1 LKRKIGVAKSTSQ
14 IAASGANKN
23 GTRARVKALSLNG
36 VKNFGQ
42 PDGLRF
48 HFRNLKKAGQTKGP
62 KARERTYFLFMENG
76 AFEKT
81 QHYLMQLLSYLEGIH
96 TSMDWESET
105 KMPSGESHAASD
117 SDALGVG
124 SEFSQG
130 FSNRIANILSQSGY
144 LEGMH
149 LKAQGCLSSDLIDF
163 IRSMSM
169 AFEMAAEPQ
178 GNFKLPFVHSE
189 IRLQRKTLNDFMEKA
204 WKVYHE
210 SLLSAYS
217 MNPVRFEVLE
227 SENQLE
233 KTLRIVEANTSGVTG
248 EAGAGDHV
256 GGAGAAG
263 AGAAGHVGHGGT
275 GHGVHGGHVGISWN
289 GNHSETVHSVNN
301 LLSGILGYVSLMK
314 EERKSDTGLQE
325 KLQLILEATQ
335 QATKLTNLI

>member
-1 LKRKIGVAKSTSQ
+1 
-14 IAASGANKN
+14 
-23 GTRARVKALSLNG
+23 
-36 VKNFGQ
+36 
-42 PDGLRF
+42 
-48 HFRNLKKAGQTKGP
+48 
-62 KARERTYFLFMENG
+62 MENG

-81 QHYLMQLLSYLEGIH
+81 QRYLMQLLSYLEEIH

-105 KMPSGESHAASD
+105 KMPSGESHAARESD
-117 SDALGVG
+117 TASVG
-124 SEFSQG
+124 TEFSQG

-233 KTLRIVEANTSGVTG
+233 KTLRIVEANKSGVAG
-248 EAGAGDHV
+248 EAGSADNA
-256 GGAGAAG
+256 GGAGAGG
-263 AGAAGHVGHGGT
+263 ASGT
-275 GHGVHGGHVGISWN
+275 GHAGHAGHGGHVGISWN
-289 GNHSETVHSVNN
+289 GIPAETVHTVNN
-301 LLSGILGYVSLMK
+301 LLSGILGYVSLMI
-314 EERKSDTGLQE
+314 EERKSDIGLHE